1 MSYHIHEDKK
11 LFNALLTSD
20 VHHRSQIPAN
30 DTLSGKNGIKAT
42 YRATNS
48 WKTKQNKKQEFQL
61 TTPTYNNDIIILDSK
76 HCAVSPYTKDKAL
89 TDLVILSDNLF

>member
-1 MSYHIHEDKK
+1 MSYRIHEDKK

-48 WKTKQNKKQEFQL
+48 
-61 TTPTYNNDIIILDSK
+61 
-76 HCAVSPYTKDKAL
+76 
-89 TDLVILSDNLF
+89 